1 MVPKNIR
8 FRFFSIR
15 NQSKEKFMILKRKN
29 RRMAKKVLII
39 GLAQKHGL
47 FSKRGLIISKENSD
61 SIRNISFG
69 KFRFHRFL

>member
-1 MVPKNIR
+1 
-8 FRFFSIR
+8 
-15 NQSKEKFMILKRKN
+15 
-29 RRMAKKVLII
+29 MAKKVLII

-69 KFRFHRFL
+69 NFRFHRFL